1 MSSTNLDLH
10 RLEWVRQSRNSYVSA
25 LLRAI
30 GHSLL
35 WPVRVYRSRQAL
47 HQLSRMDARELQDIG
62 LTKYDVQSAYGL
74 PLDVDPTTLLAGR
87 ARERSQNA
95 IERPYY

>member
-1 MSSTNLDLH
+1 MSLINLDLH
-10 RLEWVRQSRNSYVSA
+10 RLEWVRQSRNTYVGS
-25 LLRAI
+25 LLQAI

-47 HQLSRMDARELQDIG
+47 HQLSRMDDRELRDIG
-62 LTKYDVQSAYGL
+62 LTKYDVQSAQGL
-74 PLDVDPTTLLAGR
+74 PLDGDPMTLLAGR
-87 ARERSQNA
+87 ANERIRNS